1 MGAVGDLINFFLVS
15 TLIFFGAWYVTNH
28 TSLGTDNQQDANSEQ
43 DASSSKARSKKKNS
57 KKKKSKPESTAPEAA
72 PAAAAAKPAAKPAAA
87 RGVDALEQLRAERRA
102 EMAAAMPEY
111 TRELEER
118 AAAEEAERQV
128 LFVCVCSVLNIAM
141 PHTDSA
147 LENMHDFLLLLSLQ
161 LALTRMLHTY
171 IQFLIQQSALC
182 SYH

>member
-28 TSLGTDNQQDANSEQ
+28 SSLGTDIHQDANSEQ
-43 DASSSKARSKKKNS
+43 DASTSKARSKKKNS
-57 KKKKSKPESTAPEAA
+57 KKKKSKQESTAPETAPAPSA
-72 PAAAAAKPAAKPAAA
+72 PAAAAKPAAA

-118 AAAEEAERQV
+118 RAAEEAERQV
-128 LFVCVCSVLNIAM
+128 SIA
-141 PHTDSA
+141 
-147 LENMHDFLLLLSLQ
+147 
-161 LALTRMLHTY
+161 
-171 IQFLIQQSALC
+171 
-182 SYH
+182 